1 LSNPLERTRSSNDLW
16 HTRLNEIRMPAH
28 ERLAAEAH
36 LASAE
41 AITDL
46 IVAAIRALQSVA
58 KTLTARR
65 LRRAFARIG

>member
-1 LSNPLERTRSSNDLW
+1 MSNRLPRTRSSNDLLY
-16 HTRLNEIRMPAH
+16 TRLDQIRMPAY

-46 IVAAIRALQSVA
+46 IVASIRALQSVRKA
-58 KTLTARR
+58 LNTRS
-65 LRRAFARIG
+65 LRRAFTRIG

>member
-1 LSNPLERTRSSNDLW
+1 MSNPLERTRSPNDLVY
-16 HTRLNEIRMPAH
+16 TRLNEIRMPAYQ
-28 ERLAAEAH
+28 RLAAEAH